1 MTSRQMK
8 TPGPEH
14 PIAIDP
20 NPKRVRVTFGGRV
33 IADSRE
39 ALTLREAVYPPVH
52 YLPRKD
58 VDMSL
63 LTRTDLRTW
72 CPYKGECVYFSISAG
87 DSAAENA
94 VWSYEEP
101 FAAVVDIRELVAFY
115 PDRVDAIEVLD

>member
-1 MTSRQMK
+1 MTNRQMK
-8 TPGPEH
+8 IPGPEH

-20 NPKRVRVTFGGRV
+20 SQKRVRVTFAGRV
-33 IADSRE
+33 IADGRE

-63 LTRTDLRTW
+63 LTRTGHRTW

-87 DSAAENA
+87 SSAAENA
-94 VWSYEEP
+94 VWSYEDP
-101 FAAVVDIRELVAFY
+101 FEAVAEIRELLAFY